1 MYRTRN
7 ERAESSRHTRK
18 RIQED
23 EEIIKVPPFD
33 FTDLVEKYKLSLV
46 GRMFHQDG
54 RSVDALIN
62 HMPKCRIWDVQGR
75 VRGTNLGNNK
85 FQFDFDKEEDLQKV
99 LLRRPCHFN
108 KWSFSLERWI
118 PTIKEDFPNSMM
130 LWVTVMGVPTHYKKD
145 ETYRSIRGALGEVDN
160 VDVENGRV
168 RVYINVDEPLQFERK
183 AGYANGD
190 VIKVTLKYEEL
201 HRYYYTCKRICHEE
215 GTCPGLS
222 PEQRETNRIARLE
235 QKEKE
240 EVAAREVFSA
250 PLRGYEGKPRFKQ

>member
-62 HMPKCRIWDVQGR
+62 HMPKCRIWDVEGR
-75 VRGTNLGNNK
+75 VRGKNLGNNK

-145 ETYRSIRGALGEVDN
+145 ETYRSIGGAL
-160 VDVENGRV
+160 
-168 RVYINVDEPLQFERK
+168 RK
-183 AGYANGD
+183 W
-190 VIKVTLKYEEL
+190 IKWMSRMAE
-201 HRYYYTCKRICHEE
+201 
-215 GTCPGLS
+215 
-222 PEQRETNRIARLE
+222 
-235 QKEKE
+235 
-240 EVAAREVFSA
+240 
-250 PLRGYEGKPRFKQ
+250 